1 MIALVLLVYGDRS
14 EYECLKMT
22 LDVTMQLSLSCW
34 KTLHC
39 SSMNAAGKYQLKKKK
54 ELYIPSHQST
64 VDWEISWEI
73 IGKYL
78 EGIGFGCK
86 KQ

>member
-1 MIALVLLVYGDRS
+1 MWPCSSLWAVGRHCIALLW
-14 EYECLKMT
+14 
-22 LDVTMQLSLSCW
+22 MQLG
-34 KTLHC
+34 
-39 SSMNAAGKYQLKKKK
+39 NINLKKKK